1 VSWKTAAALSARR
14 SISASVFKYN
24 TADFPEFGK
33 FSTYLEEKMK
43 KIFLVFSVLVIAGM
57 ALAAC
62 QSATPTSAPT
72 EAPVVTEAPSAT
84 EAPAATATEAPAATV
99 SGSIR
104 VGSWDAADGLKPWDE
119 AIASFKAAYPNVEV
133 NLESVPQ
140 GYGDKLLAEFAS
152 GTAPDVFQ
160 VGDGDVAKFAAQGVF
175 EPLDPYIAGDKGTE
189 PLDTSV
195 FVQAVADIGK
205 VNGTTYLLTKDFS
218 PLVLYYNKKLFD
230 AAGVAYPTNDWTWDD
245 FLTAAQ
251 ALTVKDGSGNIT
263 QWGIQLPDGWG
274 DAYWSRGIWPIIYQN
289 GGDVI
294 SEDGKTA
301 TGYLD
306 SDATVAAVQWYSD
319 LFLKHKVAPTKADV
333 DALAGADLFA
343 TNKVAMLWT
352 GVWPLGDY
360 IKNTDISVGTA
371 QLPQKAE
378 RGNSICWAGF
388 GMYSKSQ
395 NKDAAWAFL
404 RWIGADEGAKSFAEY
419 ALTDVKPIAE
429 AQGKTTDE
437 FYGSVMADLDN
448 VHPLPDF
455 SNPKFGDCV
464 ASPFQAA
471 LEGYFNNGG
480 DLKTILT
487 DVATQA
493 DACLA
498 K

>member
-1 VSWKTAAALSARR
+1 
-14 SISASVFKYN
+14 
-24 TADFPEFGK
+24 
-33 FSTYLEEKMK
+33 MK
-43 KIFLVFSVLVIAGM
+43 KIFLILSVLVIAGM

-62 QSATPTSAPT
+62 QSATATQAPAT
-72 EAPVVTEAPSAT
+72 AAPATQAPAAT
-84 EAPAATATEAPAATV
+84 EAPAATQAPAATEAPKV

-104 VGSWDAADGLKPWDE
+104 VGSWDAADGLKPWNE
-119 AIASFKAAYPNVEV
+119 AIDAFKAAYPDVQV

-175 EPLDPYIAGDKGTE
+175 EPLDPYISGEKGKQ

-195 FVQAVADIGK
+195 FVKAVADIGK

-245 FLTAAQ
+245 FRAAAQ
-251 ALTVKDGSGNIT
+251 KLTVKDSSGNIT

-294 SEDGKTA
+294 SPDGKTT
-301 TGYLD
+301 TGYLN
-306 SDATVAAVQWYSD
+306 SDATVQAVQWYSD
-319 LFLKHKVAPTKADV
+319 LFLKDKVAPTKADV

-343 TNKVAMLWT
+343 TSKVAMLWT

-360 IKNTDISVGTA
+360 IKNKDITVGTV
-371 QLPQKAE
+371 QLPKNKD

-404 RWIGADEGAKSFAEY
+404 RWIGADQGAKSFAQY
-419 ALTDVKPIAE
+419 ALTDVKPIAQE
-429 AQGKTTDE
+429 QGKTTDPY
-437 FYGSVMADLDN
+437 YGSVMADLDN

-455 SNPKFGDCV
+455 TSAKFGDCV
-464 ASPFQAA
+464 ATPFQAA
-471 LEGYFNNGG
+471 LEGYFTNGG

-487 DVATQA
+487 DVATKA

>member
-1 VSWKTAAALSARR
+1 
-14 SISASVFKYN
+14 
-24 TADFPEFGK
+24 
-33 FSTYLEEKMK
+33 MK
-43 KIFLVFSVLVIAGM
+43 KIFLILSVLVIAGM

-62 QSATPTSAPT
+62 QTATPA
-72 EAPVVTEAPSAT
+72 AT
-84 EAPAATATEAPAATV
+84 EAPAATQAPAATEAPVATEAPAATV
-99 SGSIR
+99 SGTIR
-104 VGSWDAADGLKPWDE
+104 VGSWDGADALKPWDE
-119 AIASFKAAYPNVEV
+119 AIASFKAAYPDVTVE
-133 NLESVPQ
+133 LESVPQ

-195 FVQAVADIGK
+195 FIPAVADIGK
-205 VNGTTYLLTKDFS
+205 VGGTTYLLTKDFS
-218 PLVLYYNKKLFD
+218 PLVLYYNKQLFD
-230 AAGVAYPTNDWTWDD
+230 AAGVAYPSNDWTWDD
-245 FLTAAQ
+245 FLTTAQ
-251 ALTVKDGSGNIT
+251 ALTVTDSSGAIT
-263 QWGIQLPDGWG
+263 QWGVQLPDGWG

-294 SEDGKTA
+294 SPDGTKA
-301 TGYLD
+301 SGYLD
-306 SDATVAAVQWYSD
+306 SDATVQALEWYKD
-319 LFLKHKVAPTKADV
+319 LFLTHKVAPTKADV

-343 TNKVAMLWT
+343 TGKVAMLWT

-360 IKNTDISVGTA
+360 IKNTDISVATV
-371 QLPQKAE
+371 QLPQSTQ

-388 GMYSKSQ
+388 AMYSKSE

-404 RWIGADEGAKSFAEY
+404 RWIGADEGAKSFAAY
-419 ALTDVKPIAE
+419 ALTDVKAIA
-429 AQGKTTDE
+429 ADQGKTTDE
-437 FYGSVMADLDN
+437 FYGPVMADLDN

-464 ASPFQAA
+464 ATPFQAA
-471 LEGYFNNGG
+471 LEGYFSNGG
-480 DLKTILT
+480 DLKAILT

-493 DACLA
+493 DACLV